1 MRIVRGTRRG
11 GSLDVPLAIAMGI
24 AVVVPLAGSMVVPL
38 TAAGTVG
45 VPLAAGTVGVPLALD
60 RTLVVPLAGAL
71 IGRTPVPGR

>member
-11 GSLDVPLAIAMGI
+11 GSLDMPLVIAMGI
-24 AVVVPLAGSMVVPL
+24 AVVVPLAGGMVVPL
-38 TAAGTVG
+38 T
-45 VPLAAGTVGVPLALD
+45 AAGTVGVPLALD